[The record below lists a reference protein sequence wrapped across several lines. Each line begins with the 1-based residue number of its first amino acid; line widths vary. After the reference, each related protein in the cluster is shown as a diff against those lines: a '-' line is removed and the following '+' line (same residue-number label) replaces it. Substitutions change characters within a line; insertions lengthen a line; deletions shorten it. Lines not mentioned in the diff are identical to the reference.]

1 MKKTQTI
8 FLLFFLIVAAC
19 SNPIDQAKQNEL
31 IEYNQIRIGMNCANL
46 TDMLGGYRAITY
58 LYLEK
63 KDLPPSL
70 ANSYLLL
77 STSSN
82 NTNKNFFLC
91 ERTSIKY
98 LRIRQ
103 KVKKHIKDYDL
114 IKIYKDPLKMIK
126 YVLGVTS
133 NYTRNQ
139 IVSRVN
145 LLDYNLNRDEVN
157 KIYDDVLQLERE
169 LLEEEGIKAEKL
181 LKEEIKKEKEN
192 IPEDE
197 DQKILRKKLLE
208 ELNKK

>member
-63 KDLPPSL
+63 KDLPPSV

-82 NTNKNFFLC
+82 NTNKKDKERICYVGNF
-91 ERTSIKY
+91 
-98 LRIRQ
+98 
-103 KVKKHIKDYDL
+103 
-114 IKIYKDPLKMIK
+114 
-126 YVLGVTS
+126 
-133 NYTRNQ
+133 
-139 IVSRVN
+139 
-145 LLDYNLNRDEVN
+145 
-157 KIYDDVLQLERE
+157 
-169 LLEEEGIKAEKL
+169 
-181 LKEEIKKEKEN
+181 
-192 IPEDE
+192 
-197 DQKILRKKLLE
+197 
-208 ELNKK
+208 

>member
-1 MKKTQTI
+1 
-8 FLLFFLIVAAC
+8 
-19 SNPIDQAKQNEL
+19 
-31 IEYNQIRIGMNCANL
+31 
-46 TDMLGGYRAITY
+46 
-58 LYLEK
+58 
-63 KDLPPSL
+63 
-70 ANSYLLL
+70 
-77 STSSN
+77 
-82 NTNKNFFLC
+82 
-91 ERTSIKY
+91 
-98 LRIRQ
+98 
-103 KVKKHIKDYDL
+103 
-114 IKIYKDPLKMIK
+114 MIK

-133 NYTRNQ
+133 HYTRNQ